1 MILPLERDSKCVR
14 YLSCSRLASSEQR
27 GCQEACVTEMLT
39 KPDGSLVQLTY
50 EQRKCS
56 TACLANGDACH
67 ECIDKFSPSTT
78 QQHPLA
84 AKGSADHNRVCAAL
98 PPRASRMSGVCG
110 RAADRP
116 RRRGCQAEHRI
127 EQMECSEFCIDNG
140 DDCEWCVGLI
150 AGNLFD

>member
-1 MILPLERDSKCVR
+1 MILPLERDSCVR
-14 YLSCSRLASSEQR
+14 YLSCRLASSEQR

-50 EQRKCS
+50 EQCKCS
-56 TACLANGDACH
+56 TACLANGDACLPRVH
-67 ECIDKFSPSTT
+67 RQVFTVGDAAPA
-78 QQHPLA
+78 A
-84 AKGSADHNRVCAAL
+84 AKGSADHNRVCGAAL

-140 DDCEWCVGLI
+140 DDCGWCVGLI